1 MALPAGHLHWRRSVS
16 QPANPVM
23 KLIRLFRNVTFLLIM
38 SLTLL
43 MRTVAFAI
51 QTVRLSAEVAVMTG
65 QAAATVI
72 AHRKAIAKAVTRAK
86 AKARLGRM
94 AVAVPVAGAV
104 LAAEFERRDY
114 QQWQNENPDGS
125 FSDYACE
132 VGTVSAEVIDEVLQ
146 ALPERVRPSRELV
159 LSQLPGCSKS

>member
-1 MALPAGHLHWRRSVS
+1 
-16 QPANPVM
+16 M
-23 KLIRLFRNVTFLLIM
+23 KLIRLFRNVTFLLIV
-38 SLTLL
+38 SLSLL
-43 MRTVAFAI
+43 MSTVAFAI

-86 AKARLGRM
+86 AKARLRRL
-94 AVAVPVAGAV
+94 AVAVPVAGTV

-114 QQWQNENPDGS
+114 QQWQEDNPDGS

-132 VGTVSAEVIDEVLQ
+132 VGTISAEVIDEVLQ
-146 ALPERVRPSRELV
+146 ELPETVRPGRDLV
-159 LSQLPGCSKS
+159 LSQLPECSQT